1 MRSIHL
7 FKFTAHIKARQ
18 QHTQHTMPCQRG
30 RGGWGWRVAA
40 SGVFSTRLAHPEHV
54 SHVIRLSHCQ
64 VLRSSIRPLCSA
76 DWIVRFAGAAA
87 AAVVWHQV
95 RSQRHWHT
103 HTRTHT
109 HTKWHPHRNT
119 AWPFYLL
126 TDNILFYLDT
136 LKTGKSSYL
145 LTPYSSL
152 RIHRVFYNQS
162 TPLSLNFPLS
172 FLFAWKGWQ
181 RVASQGSVLAV
192 IWVRREKDKG
202 PRGHAPFVGTF
213 SKYLCPN
220 TVGQTYK

>member
-7 FKFTAHIKARQ
+7 FKFTAHIKAR

-103 HTRTHT
+103 HT

-126 TDNILFYLDT
+126 TDNILFHLDT

-145 LTPYSSL
+145 LTSWVLYAYTGYSL
-152 RIHRVFYNQS
+152 INL
-162 TPLSLNFPLS
+162 P
-172 FLFAWKGWQ
+172 
-181 RVASQGSVLAV
+181 
-192 IWVRREKDKG
+192 
-202 PRGHAPFVGTF
+202 PFH
-213 SKYLCPN
+213 
-220 TVGQTYK
+220 